1 MADDLFARLSDGS
14 LLPAIVQDV
23 ATKEV
28 LMLAWVNLESLELSR
43 KTGRATFWSRSR
55 KEIWVKGDTS
65 GNSQE
70 IIEIKFDCD
79 SDALLFLVQPH
90 GPACHT
96 GEQTCFYRD
105 LDQLS

>member
-96 GEQTCFYRD
+96 GEQTCFYRE

>member
-28 LMLAWVNLESLELSR
+28 LMLAWVNLEALELSR

-96 GEQTCFYRD
+96 GEQSCFYRD
-105 LDQLS
+105 LDQLT

>member
-1 MADDLFARLSDGS
+1 VADDLIARLSDGS

-28 LMLAWVNLESLELSR
+28 LMLAWVNLEALELSR

-96 GEQTCFYRD
+96 GEQTCFFRE
-105 LDQLS
+105 LNQLS

>member
-28 LMLAWVNLESLELSR
+28 LMLAWVNLEALELSR

-96 GEQTCFYRD
+96 GEQTCFYRE

>member
-28 LMLAWVNLESLELSR
+28 LMLAWVNLEALELSR

>member
-1 MADDLFARLSDGS
+1 MADDLFVRLSAGS

-96 GEQTCFYRD
+96 GEQTCFYRV

>member
-1 MADDLFARLSDGS
+1 MADELFARLSGGS

-28 LMLAWVNLESLELSR
+28 LMLAWVNLEALELSR

-55 KEIWVKGDTS
+55 NEIWVKGETS

-70 IIEIKFDCD
+70 IVEIKFDCD
-79 SDALLFLVQPH
+79 SDALLFLVKPH

-96 GEQTCFYRD
+96 GEQTCFYRE
-105 LDQLS
+105 LGELS

>member
-1 MADDLFARLSDGS
+1 MADDLFVRLSAGS

-23 ATKEV
+23 GTKEV
-28 LMLAWVNLESLELSR
+28 LMLAWVNLEALELSR

-96 GEQTCFYRD
+96 GEQTCFYRV

>member
-1 MADDLFARLSDGS
+1 MADDLIARLSDGS

-28 LMLAWVNLESLELSR
+28 LMLAWVNLEALELSR

-96 GEQTCFYRD
+96 GEQTCFFRE
-105 LDQLS
+105 LNQLS